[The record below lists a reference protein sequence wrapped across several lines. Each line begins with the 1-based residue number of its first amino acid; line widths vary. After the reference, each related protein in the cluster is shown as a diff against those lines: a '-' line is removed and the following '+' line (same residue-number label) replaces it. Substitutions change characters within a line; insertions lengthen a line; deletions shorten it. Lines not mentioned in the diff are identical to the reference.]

1 MFIRQKLRF
10 INIPKFCEMNPNPV
24 WLPSKK
30 DAFDLGIVA
39 HTHNP
44 NSWETEARGSGRFL
58 GRVMGSV
65 LTWAAKCT
73 VYEKKAEEE
82 RKDRR
87 TKEGRERKRE
97 REKGEGLEGRGGPRV
112 LSPFHHV
119 ASPSSCL
126 WGLTSTEPPTAYLEC
141 WIIGLAVRVV
151 TKFIIKCSSLLALEE
166 QWPHASVYLWVPR
179 GIPPSEGGCL
189 TDSAIMVLLPSACRY
204 FAERDATVAQQVL
217 SDSLHPKCR

>member
-39 HTHNP
+39 HTRNP

-73 VYEKKAEEE
+73 AYEKKKNTG
-82 RKDRR
+82 R
-87 TKEGRERKRE
+87 KEG
-97 REKGEGLEGRGGPRV
+97 
-112 LSPFHHV
+112 
-119 ASPSSCL
+119 
-126 WGLTSTEPPTAYLEC
+126 
-141 WIIGLAVRVV
+141 
-151 TKFIIKCSSLLALEE
+151 
-166 QWPHASVYLWVPR
+166 
-179 GIPPSEGGCL
+179 
-189 TDSAIMVLLPSACRY
+189 
-204 FAERDATVAQQVL
+204 
-217 SDSLHPKCR
+217 